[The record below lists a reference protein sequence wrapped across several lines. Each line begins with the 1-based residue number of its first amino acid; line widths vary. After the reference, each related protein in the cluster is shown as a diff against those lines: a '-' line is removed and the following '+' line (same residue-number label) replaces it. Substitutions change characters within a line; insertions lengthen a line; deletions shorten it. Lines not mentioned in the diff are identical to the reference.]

1 MKMYY
6 PGQFPVVKSYN
17 DSTLRRA
24 SYNGTATI
32 VVTCEF
38 TLETM
43 HFYRLANVGLHI

>member
-6 PGQFPVVKSYN
+6 PGQLSVVKSYN
-17 DSTLRRA
+17 DST
-24 SYNGTATI
+24 SHFIDHSTATA